1 MEEIIEKIKKHIENL
16 NNNKFINYLFII
28 LVVSIILLIGINF
41 FVEQK
46 KVVGMEEVKV
56 RESVV
61 ESDYSSLL
69 EKKSEDIL
77 GKLNGVGEI
86 SVMITLEDTSEK
98 VPATNTTKTIETT
111 KELDSEGGT
120 REVNREDITTQMVN
134 KSNDGS
140 LVLLKEIKPNV
151 KGVIVVAEGA
161 NDPVIME
168 KLYEAVKTV
177 LGISGNRVQ
186 VYSSK

>member
-1 MEEIIEKIKKHIENL
+1 MIEDKKA
-16 NNNKFINYLFII
+16 
-28 LVVSIILLIGINF
+28 
-41 FVEQK
+41 VEK
-46 KVVGMEEVKV
+46 EEVII
-56 RESVV
+56 RENIL
-61 ESDYSSLL
+61 EDDYSSYL
-69 EKKSEDIL
+69 EKKLENIL

-86 SVMITLEDTSEK
+86 SVMITLEDSSEK
-98 VPATNTTKTIETT
+98 VPATNTTKTTETT

-120 REVNREDITTQMVN
+120 REVNREDITSQMVS

-140 LVLLKEIKPNV
+140 LVLLKEVKPNV

-161 NDPVIME
+161 NDLIIME

>member
-1 MEEIIEKIKKHIENL
+1 
-16 NNNKFINYLFII
+16 
-28 LVVSIILLIGINF
+28 
-41 FVEQK
+41 
-46 KVVGMEEVKV
+46 
-56 RESVV
+56 
-61 ESDYSSLL
+61 
-69 EKKSEDIL
+69 
-77 GKLNGVGEI
+77 
-86 SVMITLEDTSEK
+86 MITLEDSSEK
-98 VPATNTTKTIETT
+98 VPATNTTKTTETT

-120 REVNREDITTQMVN
+120 REVNREDITSQMVS

-140 LVLLKEIKPNV
+140 LVLLKEVKPNV

-161 NDPVIME
+161 NDLIIME

>member
-1 MEEIIEKIKKHIENL
+1 MEEIIKKIRKHLESL

-28 LVVSIILLIGINF
+28 LVVSIILLIGANF
-41 FVEQK
+41 LLEDK
-46 KVVGMEEVKV
+46 KVVQKEIVK
-56 RESVV
+56 ENIV
-61 ESDYSSLL
+61 EDDYSSYL
-69 EKKSEDIL
+69 ERKLEVIL
-77 GKLNGVGEI
+77 GKLKGVGEI
-86 SVMITLEDTSEK
+86 SVMVTLEDTSEK
-98 VPATNTTKTIETT
+98 VPAINTTKTLETT

-120 REVNREDITTQMVN
+120 REVNREDTTTQMVS

-140 LVLLKEIKPNV
+140 LVLIKEVKPNV

-161 NDPVIME
+161 DDAIIME